1 MEILWSP
8 WRSEYIGTFKDD
20 SAITNGC
27 FFCNA
32 IDKIDD
38 DKNLLVVARFE
49 YVIAMLNKFPYNNGH
64 TLIAPK
70 RHIGTLVDLDEREML
85 DIMNGIK
92 LVTKALDIIYHPHG
106 YNIGANLGRAAG
118 AGVPE
123 HLHFHVIPRW
133 NGDTS
138 FTATISD
145 TKVVSVSLVDT
156 QRELSNTLKQLRE
169 ISI

>member
-8 WRSEYIGTFKDD
+8 WRSKYIGSFKDE
-20 SAITNGC
+20 SFGHNGC

-32 IDKIDD
+32 IEKKDD
-38 DKNLLVVARFE
+38 DKNLLVVARFDF
-49 YVIAMLNKFPYNNGH
+49 VIAMLNKFPYNNGH

-70 RHIGTLVDLDEREML
+70 RHIGTMEELNENEMF

-92 LVTKALDIIYHPHG
+92 LVTKALDIIYKPHG
-106 YNIGANLGRAAG
+106 FNVGANLGRAAG

-138 FTATISD
+138 FTSTISD
-145 TKVVSVSLVDT
+145 TKVVSVSLEDT
-156 QRELSNTLKQLRE
+156 QRELCATLKE
-169 ISI
+169 IRKS

>member
-8 WRSEYIGTFKDD
+8 WRSQYIGSFKDD
-20 SAITNGC
+20 SINDEGC

-32 IDKIDD
+32 IKNPEKDID
-38 DKNLLVVARFE
+38 LLVVARFE
-49 YVIAMLNKFPYNNGH
+49 HCFAILNKFPYNNGH
-64 TLIAPK
+64 TLIAPL
-70 RHIGTLVDLDEREML
+70 RHIGDLQDLSEIEMI
-85 DIMNGIK
+85 DIMKAIK
-92 LVTKALDIIYHPHG
+92 IVSAGLDAIYKPHG
-106 YNIGANLGRAAG
+106 FNIGANLGRAAG
-118 AGVPE
+118 AGVPD

-156 QRELSNTLKQLRE
+156 QRELSNVIRNMNNNE
-169 ISI
+169 